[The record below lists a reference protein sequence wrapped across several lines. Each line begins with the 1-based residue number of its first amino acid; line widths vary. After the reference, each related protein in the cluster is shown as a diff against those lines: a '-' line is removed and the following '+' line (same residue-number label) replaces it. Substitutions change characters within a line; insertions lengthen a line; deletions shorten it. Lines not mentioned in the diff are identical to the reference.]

1 MDQLINS
8 NDIISN
14 DTTQTVAKR
23 RIHCKECKGYRK
35 SSDKNP
41 QICHV
46 CYKAKKLKL
55 SGNKM
60 IDDFIKYTQIKYAKP
75 DGKMVFVSYDKFKN
89 IKLIAEGGFSKI
101 YKADWIGARGN
112 RKHVVLKKLNN
123 STNIT
128 SKELNEVST
137 ILYNNLLILR

>member
-1 MDQLINS
+1 MDQLNNS

-23 RIHCKECKGYRK
+23 KIRCNECKRYRRP
-35 SSDKNP
+35 SDKNP

-55 SGNKM
+55 SGNKI
-60 IDDFIKYTQIKYAKP
+60 IDDFIKHTQINYAKP
-75 DGKMVFVSYDKFKN
+75 DGKMKFIPYNQFKN
-89 IKLIAEGGFSKI
+89 VELIAEGGFSKI
-101 YKADWIGARGN
+101 YRADWIGARGN

-128 SKELNEVST
+128 SNELHEVRKS
-137 ILYNNLLILR
+137 IIF